1 MTSPAVLV
9 TDGHLRPSLAVVRS
23 LGRAGYRV
31 YVCSTRRRSLAGAS
45 RAAAAQ
51 AQVPDPMR
59 APDAF
64 VDAIRRLIAEWKIDV
79 LIPISEESL
88 LALLP
93 VADRLG
99 ARLPFPDIDVFR
111 KVADKE
117 HVTAIASTLGI
128 AVPRQVVIRSRSE
141 LSASRAAS
149 LTFPLVVK
157 PARSVAGEAAERV
170 KLGVSYADGRA
181 ELDRIVASL
190 PDAAFPLLLQ
200 QRIDGPGIGVFLLL
214 WESALVAQFA
224 HRRIR
229 EKPPSGGVSVFSE
242 SIAVAPDVV
251 ARSAALLDT
260 LEWRGPAMIE
270 YKQDRAS
277 GTLYLME
284 INGRFW
290 GSLQL
295 AIDAGVDFPALLV
308 AAALGERPAPV
319 GHFAVGARTRWWWG
333 EVDHLIA
340 RLRNGSTP
348 PGMVSRLRA
357 CRDFLL
363 PGRRVRNEVLR
374 AGDPWPFVRETIEWL
389 HGR

>member
-1 MTSPAVLV
+1 MPNNPIDRNILV
-9 TDGHLRPSLAVVRS
+9 RLIGAHSRFS
-23 LGRAGYRV
+23 
-31 YVCSTRRRSLAGAS
+31 AGA
-45 RAAAAQ
+45 
-51 AQVPDPMR
+51 
-59 APDAF
+59 
-64 VDAIRRLIAEWKIDV
+64 
-79 LIPISEESL
+79 
-88 LALLP
+88 
-93 VADRLG
+93 
-99 ARLPFPDIDVFR
+99 
-111 KVADKE
+111 KVA
-117 HVTAIASTLGI
+117 
-128 AVPRQVVIRSRSE
+128 
-141 LSASRAAS
+141 
-149 LTFPLVVK
+149 
-157 PARSVAGEAAERV
+157 
-170 KLGVSYADGRA
+170 
-181 ELDRIVASL
+181 
-190 PDAAFPLLLQ
+190 
-200 QRIDGPGIGVFLLL
+200 IDGPGIGVFLLL

-340 RLRNGSTP
+340 RLRDGSTP